1 MSDQTSSIVR
11 RVLSDAANA
20 PHFFDRSDA
29 QRLNWMIERAYEL
42 GKDSRQSTPAKPTRR
57 KRRKAKRRAPNRP
70 HGASVQLT
78 IQLRPHTKSVCSGRR
93 K

>member
-1 MSDQTSSIVR
+1 MSEKTIPIVR
-11 RVLSDAANA
+11 RVFQDAANA
-20 PHFFDRSDA
+20 PNFFDYSDFE
-29 QRLNWMIERAYEL
+29 RLRWLIARAYEL
-42 GKDSRQSTPAKPTRR
+42 GKKARPVTRAKAPPRR
-57 KRRKAKRRAPNRP
+57 RRKAKRRAPNRP